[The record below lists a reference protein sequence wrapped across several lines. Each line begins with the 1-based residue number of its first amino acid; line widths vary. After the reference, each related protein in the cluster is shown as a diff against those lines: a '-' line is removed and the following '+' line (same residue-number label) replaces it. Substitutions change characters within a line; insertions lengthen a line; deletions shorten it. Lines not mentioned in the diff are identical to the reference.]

1 MIEFL
6 PCSTAE
12 VLPGDQPVT
21 SAPAPT
27 TTATP
32 APTKAPAA
40 TSGGL
45 TTCSSNA
52 ARYAMMSAVS
62 TECAYIGLGDWQV
75 PLPIADT
82 DDVILNEVAYYRC
95 PSFGRRTMR
104 GDRIPELMF
113 TVANPNSPCVQNNH
127 VEMPLTPPIS
137 P

>member
-6 PCSTAE
+6 PSSTAE

-32 APTKAPAA
+32 ATKAPAA

-52 ARYAMMSAVS
+52 ARYAMMSAAS
-62 TECAYIGLGDWQV
+62 SECAYIGLGDWQV
-75 PLPIADT
+75 LLPIADT
-82 DDVILNEVAYYRC
+82 DDVILNKVAYY
-95 PSFGRRTMR
+95 
-104 GDRIPELMF
+104 
-113 TVANPNSPCVQNNH
+113 
-127 VEMPLTPPIS
+127 
-137 P
+137 